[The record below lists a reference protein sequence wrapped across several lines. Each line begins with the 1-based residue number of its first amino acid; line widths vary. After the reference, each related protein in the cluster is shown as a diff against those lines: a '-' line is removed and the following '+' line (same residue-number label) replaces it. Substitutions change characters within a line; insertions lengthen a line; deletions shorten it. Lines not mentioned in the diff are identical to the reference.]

1 MLVSISSYA
10 IGSWTMPKPGAF
22 NRKKISLPPAQPERV
37 SPRYGAQFVYL
48 AYLGQIVWTMAA
60 LSRKDYN
67 NDIR

>member
-1 MLVSISSYA
+1 M
-10 IGSWTMPKPGAF
+10 MPKPGAF

-48 AYLGQIVWTMAA
+48 AFLGQIVWTMAA